1 MGGWLRQ
8 LALSA
13 QVRAGVSAQIVIWG
27 VVAAAAS
34 GVAAIFLLIA
44 AFVWLSHRYGITIAS
59 LALGIFFLVVA
70 LIAFFACVMVRR
82 RNIQRAQRE
91 LEMHKAANA
100 NLLDP
105 KLLAI
110 GYQIGDAIGWRRLAS
125 LVAVGLLAAGVARE
139 WTGHRRGGG
148 AGEGESKTE
157 S

>member
-27 VVAAAAS
+27 VVAAVAS
-34 GVAAIFLLIA
+34 GVAAIFLVIA

-59 LALGIFFLVVA
+59 LTLGIFFLVLA
-70 LIAFFACVMVRR
+70 LVAFFACAMVRR

-100 NLLDP
+100 NLFDP
-105 KLLAI
+105 KLLSI
-110 GYQIGDAIGWRRLAS
+110 GYQIGDDRVSQQVFLLS
-125 LVAVGLLAAGVARE
+125 LVVPREIAYARSIACS
-139 WTGHRRGGG
+139 RI
-148 AGEGESKTE
+148 
-157 S
+157 